1 MGRERIVNTITTG
14 AVLFILLFVFFKIG
28 PSIPLSVTSQQK
40 GEPLIVTGVGKV
52 SVAPDIAKVTI
63 GIEETGSN
71 LKSVQGNVNQKSKN
85 LTDEIKKLG
94 VGESDIK
101 TVSYNVYPTYNYE
114 VRPQTITGYRVATRY
129 EITIE
134 DFDKVNE
141 ILVKATE
148 VGANSIGNVNFE
160 INEKTKKEKLQ
171 EAREEAVKEAKDKA
185 EGLTRAAGISLGK
198 IINISE
204 SQGFSP
210 RPIEMFTAK
219 EDSVGS
225 APIQA
230 NIEPG
235 ETELSVMVSL
245 SFEIR

>member
-1 MGRERIVNTITTG
+1 MNKEKILHFTG
-14 AVLFILLFVFFKIG
+14 SALVFFLFLFLFFKFC
-28 PSIPLSVTSQQK
+28 PEIPLSITSQQK
-40 GEPLIVTGVGKV
+40 GEPLIVTGEGKV

-63 GIEETGSN
+63 GIEESGQS
-71 LKSVQGNVNQKSKN
+71 LKSVQENVNQKSKN

-114 VRPQTITGYRVATRY
+114 VRPQTITGYRVSTSY
-129 EITIE
+129 EITID
-134 DFDKVNE
+134 DFDGVNE
-141 ILVKATE
+141 VLVKATA

-160 INEKTKKEKLQ
+160 INDKTKKEKLQ
-171 EAREEAVKEAKDKA
+171 EAREEAVKEAKTKA
-185 EGLTRAAGISLGK
+185 EGLTKAAGISLGK

-210 RPIEMFTAK
+210 RPIAMFAGK
-219 EDSVGS
+219 EDSVGIS
-225 APIQA
+225 PSEA

-235 ETELSVMVSL
+235 ETELSVVVSL